1 MWARARKFANGPL
14 SYQKAK
20 RITKSGTET
29 AEILNYSLPLCPLK
43 ALRNL
48 HLLKGHWKLEID
60 FKAEE
65 TSGYLKQ
72 QNELIANS

>member
-20 RITKSGTET
+20 RITKT

-43 ALRNL
+43 ALGNL